1 MLHLHNS
8 RDESLVYQN
17 RFLLTSLPVLLDT
30 FPVAGSGAALWTCD
44 WSEWHRSTE
53 QRFERERLPGAV
65 ESPAEPY
72 DDEIKYFR
80 GEFTLTW
87 TTVNTWDEEQEPTGQ
102 ATGNSLV
109 DLRQEKIIHLLLVGL
124 GSRKWK
130 AAKNIPSTFLW
141 LAWTILLISRRGEVK
156 WLGTMEMNQNRCSG
170 SSAWRWEMWIR
181 LRGALLLFRLINYLG
196 EMRPYKLLAY
206 GHIIDWKLTPIHP
219 HGRKQYEE
227 KMTIRGVYYDVEW
240 RWIDSFKVTLLMDIN
255 MKKKWISL
263 KRELETRWRL
273 LYFTNNLLL
282 FYYELFNSFTHLAIW
297 SMGS

>member
-109 DLRQEKIIHLLLVGL
+109 DLRQEKIIHLLLVWWDWGVGNGRRL
-124 GSRKWK
+124 KISRPRFCGSRGLFFWLVDEERWNDWGRWKWTRIDAV
-130 AAKNIPSTFLW
+130 AAVHGGGK
-141 LAWTILLISRRGEVK
+141 
-156 WLGTMEMNQNRCSG
+156 CG
-170 SSAWRWEMWIR
+170 S
-181 LRGALLLFRLINYLG
+181 
-196 EMRPYKLLAY
+196 
-206 GHIIDWKLTPIHP
+206 D
-219 HGRKQYEE
+219 
-227 KMTIRGVYYDVEW
+227 
-240 RWIDSFKVTLLMDIN
+240 
-255 MKKKWISL
+255 
-263 KRELETRWRL
+263 
-273 LYFTNNLLL
+273 
-282 FYYELFNSFTHLAIW
+282 
-297 SMGS
+297 